1 MSTFVK
7 VGAQQV
13 RFKMTTPIPEGIV
26 VPGQVSSRLGTL
38 KFFDG
43 FPDDATMEKLYDNL
57 DFQRAVQTYLLGLPA
72 VSMNAMRKGIL
83 EWGPANANLLT
94 WETLVDS
101 RALGLT
107 GNCNTAY
114 SMMWIDLRRGPGKL
128 NW

>member
-1 MSTFVK
+1 
-7 VGAQQV
+7 
-13 RFKMTTPIPEGIV
+13 
-26 VPGQVSSRLGTL
+26 
-38 KFFDG
+38 
-43 FPDDATMEKLYDNL
+43 
-57 DFQRAVQTYLLGLPA
+57 
-72 VSMNAMRKGIL
+72 L